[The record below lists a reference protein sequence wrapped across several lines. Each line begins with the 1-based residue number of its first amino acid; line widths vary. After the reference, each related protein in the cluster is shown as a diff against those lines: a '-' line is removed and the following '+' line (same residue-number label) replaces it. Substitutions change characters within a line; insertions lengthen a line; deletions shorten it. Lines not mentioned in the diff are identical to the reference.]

1 MTNNDSQLQQ
11 SRNYQ
16 REILLVD
23 DSQVNLMLT
32 KKLLENLGIEV
43 MTATNGQQ
51 AVDCTKDA
59 HFHLIFMDLEMPIM
73 GGIEASIVIREQ
85 QRSKAPIVALTSRD
99 LNSVRAQCKEARM
112 SGFLEKPVTAEKL
125 VSLLD
130 KFF

>member
-1 MTNNDSQLQQ
+1 MTNKDSQLQLN
-11 SRNYQ
+11 RNYQ
-16 REILLVD
+16 RKILLVD

-32 KKLLENLGIEV
+32 KKLLENLGVDVE
-43 MTATNGQQ
+43 TATNGQQ
-51 AVDCTKDA
+51 AVDCTTEG

>member
-1 MTNNDSQLQQ
+1 MIKENSQLKQ

-16 REILLVD
+16 RTILLVD

-32 KKLLENLGIEV
+32 KKLLQTLGV
-43 MTATNGQQ
+43 YVVTAINGQL
-51 AVDCTKDA
+51 AVEYTTDN
-59 HFHLIFMDLEMPIM
+59 HFHLILMDLEMPIM
-73 GGIEASIVIREQ
+73 GGIEASKKIREKQ
-85 QRSKAPIVALTSRD
+85 LSKAPIVALTSHSI
-99 LNSVRAQCKEARM
+99 NSVRAKCKEARM